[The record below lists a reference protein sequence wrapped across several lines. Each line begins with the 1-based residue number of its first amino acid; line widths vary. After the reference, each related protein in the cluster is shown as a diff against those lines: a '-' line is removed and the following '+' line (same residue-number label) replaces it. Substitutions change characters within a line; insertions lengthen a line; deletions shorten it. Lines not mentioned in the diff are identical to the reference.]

1 MTKYSFLFTIGPVQS
16 FIAQARKTQDLYAGS
31 KLLSDLIDFAINK
44 AEEDYKAVIIFPT
57 KNLISKPN
65 RFLAII
71 KNNGDLDMSIVGK
84 EIEDM
89 VRKEFKRIADETF
102 TRALNNNNK
111 PQNFDNQID
120 SFLDIQ
126 WVVLEFYDNN
136 YTKKY
141 EEIERLLGAIKN
153 VRTFDQI
160 KNGKG
165 EVGRKCALCGER
177 NIEIYRKNERDK
189 GNERKYGEN
198 WLYMRKLYM
207 DSKEVIAL
215 EPGDT
220 IAEKD
225 NKTIFEPQDGEG
237 LCAVCFTK
245 RFYEKEKF
253 PSTAAIA
260 TMDWLENIPV
270 NEKQQYSGLFTN
282 FDEQLYFEENQR
294 EEYLR
299 KYSHFKDTDSLKEA
313 KKKLKVFYQS
323 YGKPSKYYALVML
336 DGDDMGKWLS
346 GEFLENGQNLEKFH
360 ELLSE
365 ELGKYA
371 QTMRDTVKEQ
381 RSKLVYA
388 GGDDVMAFVNLK
400 YMFNVLEELRV
411 MFPKFEKLGFDIKD
425 NHKSSASAGIVIAHY
440 KTPLSEVLK
449 WARRMEKEAKEK
461 EKGGRDAFAIA
472 VLKHSG
478 EINKTVWKW
487 ELEDEKKLYSKNI
500 KLLEELIKELQ
511 DDNSG
516 FSYSFIKNLGM
527 EFQKLGE
534 RENDELLRVE
544 LRRLLIRSSQ
554 IKGDNALRKE
564 KVDEWQKKLFDFYLD
579 SKTETNFFSF
589 LTIADFLARRTK

>member
-1 MTKYSFLFTIGPVQS
+1 MTQHLFLFTIGPVQS

-31 KLLSDLIDFAINK
+31 KLLSDLIAFAINK
-44 AEEDYKAVIIFPT
+44 AEEDYNAVITFPT

-65 RFLAII
+65 RFLASI
-71 KNNGDLDMSIVGK
+71 KNNADLDMSIVGK
-84 EIEDM
+84 EIEDR
-89 VRKEFKRIADETF
+89 VRKKFKRIADETV
-102 TRALNNNNK
+102 TRTLNNNNNK

-120 SFLDIQ
+120 TFLDIQ
-126 WVVLEFYDNN
+126 WVALKFNDNN
-136 YTKKY
+136 YAEKY

-153 VRTFDQI
+153 VRTFEQI
-160 KNGKG
+160 NDGKG

-177 NIEIYRKNERDK
+177 NIKIYRKSERDK
-189 GNERKYGEN
+189 KNERKYGTK
-198 WLYMRKLYM
+198 WLYLRKLFM

-220 IAEKD
+220 IAGRD
-225 NKTIFEPQDGEG
+225 NKTIFEPQEGEG

-260 TMDWLENIPV
+260 TMDWLENIPD
-270 NEKQQYSGLFTN
+270 NEKLHYKNLFNN
-282 FDEQLYFEENQR
+282 FDEQMYFEENHR
-294 EEYLR
+294 AEYLK
-299 KYSHFKDTDSLKEA
+299 KYRHFKDTDSLKEA
-313 KKKLKVFYQS
+313 KNELKVFYQN

-336 DGDDMGKWLS
+336 DGDDMGRWIS
-346 GEFLENGQNLEKFH
+346 GEFLENGQDLEKFH

-365 ELGKYA
+365 ELGRYA
-371 QTMRDTVKEQ
+371 QTMQDRAKEPEG
-381 RSKLVYA
+381 KLVYA

-400 YMFNVLEELRV
+400 YIFKVLEELRIQ
-411 MFPKFEKLGFDIKD
+411 FPKFENMGFDIKD

-449 WARRMEKEAKEK
+449 WSRRMEKEAK

-472 VLKHSG
+472 VLKHAG

-487 ELEDEKKLYSKNI
+487 EREEEKNLNSRNI
-500 KLLEELIKELQ
+500 KLLQELIKELQ
-511 DDNSG
+511 DDTNG
-516 FSYSFIKNLGM
+516 FSYSFIKNLDM

-534 RENDELLRVE
+534 IKNDKMLSVE

-554 IKGDNALRKE
+554 IKGDIDLRKK
-564 KVDEWQKKLFDFYLD
+564 KVEEWQGKLLD
-579 SKTETNFFSF
+579 SYIDSQTETNFFSF